1 MQPFLLTG
9 KTSRDAACRAIWQA
23 PPCSYVEIKPQKR
36 TDDQNRKLWAMLG
49 DVSRA
54 KPMGRRHI
62 PEVWKAL
69 FMAACGHQVAFEVG
83 LDGNPFPIGFRS
95 SRLSKAEMMDL
106 ITFILQWGDEHG
118 VIWSNEAR
126 DEQSGG

>member
-9 KTSRDAACRAIWQA
+9 KRSREAACQAIWQA
-23 PPCSYVEIKPQKR
+23 PAYSYAEIKPQKR

-49 DVSRA
+49 DVSRS

-62 PEVWKAL
+62 PEVWKCL
-69 FMAACGHQVAFEVG
+69 FMAACGHQVAFEMG

-95 SRLSKAEMMDL
+95 SRLTKNEMADL
-106 ITFILQWGDEHG
+106 ITFVLQWGDEHG
-118 VIWSNEAR
+118 VQWSNEAA
-126 DEQSGG
+126 DA